1 MNEQDF
7 EQLRQAGNAPALDTP
22 LEMSALEERLRRD
35 IAENE
40 RQIPILRAKLAH
52 LETPSAPAAPALDS
66 QAELT
71 ALRAE
76 RDALIAA
83 LREARDSLLDIR
95 DISEPYDT
103 RDNPPGY
110 ELSRIFTH
118 AYIGLRH
125 SEAAANKHG
134 MEKSKKP

>member
-7 EQLRQAGNAPALDTP
+7 EQLRQAGNAPALD
-22 LEMSALEERLRRD
+22 
-35 IAENE
+35 
-40 RQIPILRAKLAH
+40 
-52 LETPSAPAAPALDS
+52 S
-66 QAELT
+66 QAELI

-83 LREARDSLLDIR
+83 LSQARDSLLDIR
-95 DISEPYDT
+95 DISKPYDYIE
-103 RDNPPGY
+103 NPPGY
-110 ELSRIFTH
+110 ELSRICSH
-118 AYIGLRH
+118 AEIGLRH